1 MNKVN
6 CMQKSKKNNRTY
18 KKRGNQTTSGQWT
31 MSKPWPPKITEEP
44 VATTIRP
51 QITMIPRQPSTT
63 DKPSLPLSKSM
74 TKPTVTTFKTPTTQM
89 PSQPSTTDKPSLPL
103 SKSTTKPTVTTFK
116 TSTTQMPSQPL
127 TTDKSSLPP
136 CIDTAEITDYSD
148 HDLDI
153 GKIVIRNQEQQ
164 IPGVTCQELPP
175 CPDLS
180 DFSDDG
186 VDIGELSG
194 RTPKNLIPGVTCKVI
209 QVMPVPFLIPVQEE
223 PEVTT
228 TQKPQTNG
236 NSEIS
241 VTNDTQIPI
250 RGNPQISIIE
260 KSEIVDT
267 EEKPVPFLIP
277 ISEQPQVATTQEPPK
292 SKTPKVSI
300 IEDTQIPIA
309 ENPQILI
316 TEKSQTSD
324 TETSQTFKTM
334 PIQPTTVIQ
343 APPMVLTPKVK
354 INTEL
359 PPCIETFDSP
369 DYSDYNL
376 DIGTIVITNLEQQIP
391 GVTCQ
396 NLPPCPDI
404 SDYSD
409 GIGIGELG
417 GRNPENLIPGVTC
430 NINKVTTVSFLVPIQ
445 EKPQVI
451 TTEKTQ
457 TSKNPQISTTEDT
470 QIPITENPQISITD
484 ISQIAD
490 TKLPQIS
497 NPIPTQPKRVI
508 LAPKPTTKPS
518 VSTFKIPTTMMP
530 SQTSTTIKLNAD
542 EESQI
547 FSDNAVPFLDY
558 DYDYEY
564 DGIVVAEYLDIIST
578 GDSFIDIS
586 Y

>member
-1 MNKVN
+1 
-6 CMQKSKKNNRTY
+6 MQKK
-18 KKRGNQTTSGQWT
+18 GNQTTSGQWT

-44 VATTIRP
+44 VVTTIRP

-63 DKPSLPLSKSM
+63 DKPSLPLSKSTTKPTVTTFKTPTTQM
-74 TKPTVTTFKTPTTQM
+74 PSQPPTKPSLPLSKSTTKPTVTTFKTPTTQM
-89 PSQPSTTDKPSLPL
+89 PSQPSTTDK
-103 SKSTTKPTVTTFK
+103 
-116 TSTTQMPSQPL
+116 
-127 TTDKSSLPP
+127 SSLPP
-136 CIDTAEITDYSD
+136 CIDTAEIADYSD
-148 HDLDI
+148 NDLDI

-186 VDIGELSG
+186 VDIGELGG

-228 TQKPQTNG
+228 TQKPKTNE

-250 RGNPQISIIE
+250 KENPQISIIE

-376 DIGTIVITNLEQQIP
+376 DVGTIVITNLEQQIP

-430 NINKVTTVSFLVPIQ
+430 NIKKVTPVSFLVPIQ

-451 TTEKTQ
+451 TTEETQ

-484 ISQIAD
+484 KSQIAD

-497 NPIPTQPKRVI
+497 NPIPTQPTRVI
-508 LAPKPTTKPS
+508 QAPKPTTKPT
-518 VSTFKIPTTMMP
+518 VSTFKTPTTMMP